1 MQGLPSKVRCFVGPL
16 PNASL
21 REPLRAVDK
30 TLGC

>member
-21 REPLRAVDK
+21 REPLRAAYIH
-30 TLGC
+30 LLL